1 MLPHPEGWIVVRL
14 LSWHSPSIPPPPF
27 PTLYSSISFCL
38 SPSNGRMRARDHL
51 NNERGGT
58 ENPSTSP
65 IHMTDFTSALLL
77 CHCIVD
83 IQKQHRQCVVF
94 RWIRERRKKKK
105 KKNPGCNAMLP
116 GCRYE
121 SAASVGGWRGEWE
134 HILT

>member
-14 LSWHSPSIPPPPF
+14 LSWHSPSIPPPFSNPLF
-27 PTLYSSISFCL
+27 FHFVL
-38 SPSNGRMRARDHL
+38 SLPL
-51 NNERGGT
+51 EREDEGTRSPKQREGGGT